1 MQRRRHTDT
10 YNADTFGVVL
20 TLHLLVL
27 IAALLVGASIALQ
40 P

>member
-1 MQRRRHTDT
+1 MRRKRHTDT
-10 YNADTFGVVL
+10 YTADDFGVVL

-27 IAALLVGASIALQ
+27 LAALLVGASIALQ